1 LFIGVLAGLRD
12 GKRGDGGMDMIFC
25 RDDYDW
31 TMHTQD
37 LASAR
42 GGVPNNAFADFLIG
56 LVRRTR
62 DKPPGAG

>member
-1 LFIGVLAGLRD
+1 
-12 GKRGDGGMDMIFC
+12 MDMIFC

-42 GGVPNNAFADFLIG
+42 GGVPSNAFADFLIG